1 MLAWPLGIG
10 VAGQRGPW
18 LKMDLRG
25 GGARMAWASELGALP
40 VDFPATMQHDASP
53 DRTAQRSL
61 PAVLSGHAWSGVVPF
76 ATFVAM
82 ACKGSG
88 VQVPSAPLPRNRRSS
103 SLRFFF
109 PRRRSGSALRRSSTS
124 GSKRAAAVG
133 IAEDGKRRH
142 TPTKAPHVPKAVI
155 QCLRFAAQP
164 SVQGPVCIWSS
175 CDGHDPVGPRR
186 SEGHA

>member
-18 LKMDLRG
+18 LKMGLRG

-88 VQVPSAPLPRNRRSS
+88 VQIPSAPPPNPRSDDTTLVRGRRGVTACCQQVTARQLPNRASDCAGHMWFVDRH
-103 SLRFFF
+103 RH
-109 PRRRSGSALRRSSTS
+109 AV
-124 GSKRAAAVG
+124 AAAKSIGSSAGVPAG
-133 IAEDGKRRH
+133 GRRPA
-142 TPTKAPHVPKAVI
+142 TVRQT
-155 QCLRFAAQP
+155 
-164 SVQGPVCIWSS
+164 GPVA
-175 CDGHDPVGPRR
+175 RER
-186 SEGHA
+186 